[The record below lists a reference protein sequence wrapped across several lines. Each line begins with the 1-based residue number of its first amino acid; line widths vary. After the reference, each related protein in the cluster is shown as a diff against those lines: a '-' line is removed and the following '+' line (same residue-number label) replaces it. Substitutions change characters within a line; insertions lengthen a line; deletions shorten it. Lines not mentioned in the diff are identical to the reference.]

1 MVFRLTEVIQ
11 LLIYSLTSLDLVNI
25 QKKNQPLLFN
35 WVLMRKKVNSYSHKI
50 KLVFLTLAFS
60 NV

>member
-1 MVFRLTEVIQ
+1 MVFRLTEVIE
-11 LLIYSLTSLDLVNI
+11 LLIYSLTSLDLVSI

-50 KLVFLTLAFS
+50 KLVFLTLAVS